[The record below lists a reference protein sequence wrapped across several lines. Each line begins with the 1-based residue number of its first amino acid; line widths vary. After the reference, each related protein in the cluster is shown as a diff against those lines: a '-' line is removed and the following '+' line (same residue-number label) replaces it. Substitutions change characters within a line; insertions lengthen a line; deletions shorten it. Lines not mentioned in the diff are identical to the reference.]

1 MLMFLKVP
9 AMLSP
14 VKERTSAEVGRLIR
28 VRRKSLGMTESGL
41 QSAAGIDSKTL
52 KALEAGTRSPQEK
65 TQLKIEAAL
74 RWEPGS
80 IESLRVGEEARELP
94 ELSSAPPLTI
104 SASDLTDDELL
115 AEVGR
120 RMRGA
125 RNALEAAT
133 QSDAPRQAHKD
144 EEAEFDEQ
152 DLALPPPEIRHVP
165 ETTTVMP
172 DLLEDAED
180 TGGFGGGP
188 GVGRDVHEDRP
199 DAAADG

>member
-9 AMLSP
+9 AMLSG
-14 VKERTSAEVGRLIR
+14 VNRRTSAEVGRLIR
-28 VRRKSLGMTESGL
+28 ARRRTLGMTEGDL
-41 QSAAGIDSKTL
+41 QAAAGIDSKTL

-65 TQLKIEAAL
+65 TQLKIEGVL
-74 RWEPGS
+74 RWEPGA
-80 IESLRVGEEARELP
+80 IESLREGGVARELP
-94 ELSSAPPLTI
+94 ELSDTPPPTV

-115 AEVGR
+115 AEIGR
-120 RMRGA
+120 RMKGGRRG
-125 RNALEAAT
+125 LESDETTRAPGQAVET
-133 QSDAPRQAHKD
+133 QED
-144 EEAEFDEQ
+144 EFDEQ

-180 TGGFGGGP
+180 TGGFRGGP
-188 GVGRDVHEDRP
+188 GAGRDVHEDRP